1 MTNKSNLIDEIKV
14 GQMAIIELHNGD
26 MITGKLEHIRE
37 LPANGVNNDVPD
49 TLLIVNNEYEA
60 HKVYIRQIKDI
71 KLLDIVDSIT
81 LTPDKFCKVVGHL
94 LSDIET
100 TGQTECEED
109 EVDVLVNELTE
120 FSAAIATELF
130 KGNGDDN

>member
-1 MTNKSNLIDEIKV
+1 MTNKSNLIDGIKV
-14 GQMAIIELHNGD
+14 GQTAIIELHNGD
-26 MITGKLEHIRE
+26 RITGKLERILE
-37 LPANGVNNDVPD
+37 LPANGDNDVPD
-49 TLLIVNNEYEA
+49 ILLIVNNEYEA

-81 LTPDKFCKVVGHL
+81 LTSVKFCKVVGRL
-94 LSDIET
+94 LADIEN

-109 EVDVLVNELTE
+109 DVDVLVNVLSE

>member
-1 MTNKSNLIDEIKV
+1 MTNKSNLIGGIKV
-14 GQMAIIELHNGD
+14 GQTAIIELRNGD
-26 MITGKLEHIRE
+26 RITGKLERILE

-81 LTPDKFCKVVGHL
+81 LTPDKFCKVVGRL
-94 LSDIET
+94 LADIET

-109 EVDVLVNELTE
+109 EVDILVNVLTE

>member
-1 MTNKSNLIDEIKV
+1 MTNKNEIKV
-14 GQMAIIELHNGD
+14 GQTVTIELNNRD
-26 MITGKLEHIRE
+26 RVTGKVERMIE
-37 LPANGVNNDVPD
+37 LPANGGNNDAVD

-60 HKVYIRQIKDI
+60 YKVYMSQIKDI

-81 LTPDKFCKVVGHL
+81 LTPDKFCKVVGRL
-94 LSDIET
+94 LADIET

-109 EVDVLVNELTE
+109 EVDVLVNVLTE

>member
-14 GQMAIIELHNGD
+14 GQMAIIELRNGD
-26 MITGKLEHIRE
+26 RITGKLERILE
-37 LPANGVNNDVPD
+37 LPANGVNNDVTD

-81 LTPDKFCKVVGHL
+81 LTSDKFCKVVGRL
-94 LSDIET
+94 LADIET

-109 EVDVLVNELTE
+109 EVDVLVNVLTE